1 MHKLIFTTR
10 VKTEM
15 GYYLLNSP
23 LFYKNIYIFL
33 IFKGFK
39 FKLAK
44 FSCHYFFKKSVLR
57 FCAR

>member
-44 FSCHYFFKKSVLR
+44 FSCHYFFKKSVLL

>member
-23 LFYKNIYIFL
+23 LFYKNIYIC
-33 IFKGFK
+33 IF
-39 FKLAK
+39 
-44 FSCHYFFKKSVLR
+44 
-57 FCAR
+57 

>member
-1 MHKLIFTTR
+1 
-10 VKTEM
+10 M

-23 LFYKNIYIFL
+23 LFYKKNMYFL

-44 FSCHYFFKKSVLR
+44 FSCHHFIKPSVR
-57 FCAR
+57 HSPVAGESQVT